1 MTGSRRWPDAQ
12 VKTLT
17 SFVQTI
23 PMKSLTR
30 KSLFALGVTLS
41 VLLIAGVV
49 LATSNNALTVTC
61 VDESGKAIAGAKVQI
76 TALRDPKWVDAGNK
90 PKWRD
95 AKTDAQGIAKFDKL
109 DDGAYRIV
117 ARPDGRAPGLYELA
131 GLKDGVPENVTVTST
146 PGDPAKKFYFEDPAL
161 VQQAQQIFGQAM
173 TLMQGGKFDEADQQL
188 RASLAI
194 NPSSPDTLYYM
205 AYTLIQE
212 KKWDE
217 ALTTLQKDSKI
228 VAALLYAP
236 QQKDAKGGVVPS
248 PFLGVQQ
255 GIQKMVAMLP
265 SLKIK
270 VQANDELNKK
280 NFKQAISLYQDALKL
295 STEDPDTYYNLALAM
310 AYDNQFDASQDAID
324 KAIALKKD
332 DKEYLDLKQQ
342 LVQRAAVA
350 KIRDVLTQADAAYNS
365 KDYAGALK
373 RYEDALPMLS
383 DPKGQAGIWDQI
395 GKTRTQLHQTDDAVS
410 AYKRAME
417 LDPQK
422 PEYKQDLTRHYQ
434 ITGQQLLTDK
444 KYDQAFAAFAEGGIS
459 VFKLGQEWAQ
469 QDAQADLAIAAFQQV
484 IKTEPQNTEVYYELG
499 MVYWISK
506 KDPKLAK
513 ENLAKYV
520 GSGKDPAHL
529 GQAKDIITII
539 DRKK

>member
-1 MTGSRRWPDAQ
+1 MTESRRWPDAQ

-23 PMKSLTR
+23 AMKSLTR
-30 KSLFALGVTLS
+30 KSLFGLGVTLS
-41 VLLIAGVV
+41 VLLIAGLV
-49 LATSNNALTVTC
+49 LAANNNTLTVTC

-76 TALRDPKWVDAGNK
+76 TALKDPKWVDANQK
-90 PKWRD
+90 PKWQEK
-95 AKTDAQGIAKFDKL
+95 KTDAQGVAKFDKL
-109 DDGAYRIV
+109 DDGAFRIV

-131 GLKDGVPENVTVTST
+131 GLRNGAQENVTVTSL
-146 PGDPAKKFYFEDPAL
+146 PGDPAKKLYFEDPAL
-161 VQQAQQIFGQAM
+161 IRQALDIAGQASP
-173 TLMQGGKFDEADQQL
+173 LMQGGKFDEAEQQL
-188 RASLAI
+188 KASLAI
-194 NPSSPDTLYYM
+194 NPSSPDTLYYL
-205 AYTLIQE
+205 AYTLLQE

-217 ALTTLQKDSKI
+217 ALATLQKDSNI
-228 VAALLYAP
+228 VAALLCAP
-236 QQKDAKGGVVPS
+236 PQKDAKGGLVPS

-255 GIQKMVAMLP
+255 QIQRMVTLLP

-280 NFKQAISLYQDALKL
+280 NFKQAITLYQEALKL
-295 STEDPDTYYNLALAM
+295 SADDPDTYYNLALTL

-324 KAIALKKD
+324 KAIALNKD
-332 DKEYLDLKQQ
+332 DKGYLDLKQQ
-342 LVQRAAVA
+342 LVQRAAIA
-350 KIRDVLTQADAAYNS
+350 KVRDVLTQADASYNS
-365 KDYAGALK
+365 KDYTAALK
-373 RYEDALPMLS
+373 KYEDALPMLS

-410 AYKRAME
+410 AYKRAIE

-469 QDAQADLAIAAFQQV
+469 QDAQADLAISAFQQV
-484 IKTEPQNTEVYYELG
+484 IKTEPQNVEVYYELG

-520 GSGKDPAHL
+520 VSGKDPVHL